1 MVGTLGAGRREQ
13 RRRPGCA
20 CQLVRCVQ
28 LAALATAVLHRAS
41 AEEDEWGWAVDPEEE
56 EEEEEDLPPSVRPYE
71 LPFPYMTGELAA
83 AFQLD
88 GLPRSLLDT
97 LLDDA
102 LQLHAQSALL
112 RPGVSER
119 QWQPKTKPRRFS
131 IEQFVEVISRID
143 FPDGVPNEIDG
154 AEYWVEVRK
163 NGGRE
168 NGLLFDKD
176 VGYAASQQQMRFPT
190 LSTMTFLTDGGAPTV
205 VFNRTTDLT
214 GSQFVPAVPS
224 QGYLTRPVAGK
235 HLRFNSREQ
244 HGLLGE
250 ACSSG
255 CDEDVVVLRINWWS
269 YDPPEPPYCKRLTKK
284 EISQA
289 GYTVF
294 EKEKVQQLKN
304 EISQSKPA
312 RAVQSVSLLAQSPS
326 TMAAAFVM
334 PPVRTNDSSLAYTSQ
349 TNRQLQSGVTCS
361 LTLVRLINCSWM
373 WCTSNFP
380 KRSKLSTR

>member
-1 MVGTLGAGRREQ
+1 MVGRLGSGCRGQ
-13 RRRPGCA
+13 LRRPGRA

-28 LAALATAVLHRAS
+28 LAALAIAVLDRAS
-41 AEEDEWGWAVDPEEE
+41 AEEDEWGWGVEPEEE
-56 EEEEEDLPPSVRPYE
+56 EEEHLPPSVRPYE

-88 GLPRSLLDT
+88 GLPQSFLDI

-176 VGYAASQQQMRFPT
+176 VGYAATQQQMRFPT

-235 HLRFNSREQ
+235 HLRFNSRAQ
-244 HGLLGE
+244 HGLVGE
-250 ACSSG
+250 ACHSG
-255 CDEDVVVLRINWWS
+255 CDEDVVVIRINWWS
-269 YDPPEPPYCKRLTKK
+269 YEPPEPPYCKRLTKK

-294 EKEKVQQLKN
+294 EKEQVQQLKH

-312 RAVQSVSLLAQSPS
+312 SAVQSTSLLAQSPS
-326 TMAAAFVM
+326 TMATAFVM
-334 PPVRTNDSSLAYTSQ
+334 PPVRANDSYLACTS
-349 TNRQLQSGVTCS
+349 QLQSDVTCS
-361 LTLVRLINCSWM
+361 LTRAHADACV
-373 WCTSNFP
+373 
-380 KRSKLSTR
+380 